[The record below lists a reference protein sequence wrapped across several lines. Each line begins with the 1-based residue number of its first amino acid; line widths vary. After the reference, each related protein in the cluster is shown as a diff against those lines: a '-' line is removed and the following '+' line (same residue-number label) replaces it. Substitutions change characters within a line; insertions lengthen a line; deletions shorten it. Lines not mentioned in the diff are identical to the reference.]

1 MNVRPIKTQA
11 DYKWALR
18 EIEQYFDDEPVVGST
33 AGNRFDVLATL
44 IEAYENRHHPIDA
57 PDPIALIKA
66 HMTSRGWTQ
75 TDLARLIG
83 SRPRATEV
91 LKRQRALTKQ
101 MVHKLN
107 EEWHLPA
114 DALIAPYK
122 LRTTPAKVVGRASN
136 RKER

>member
-66 HMTSRGWTQ
+66 HMTSTGKTQ
-75 TDLARLIG
+75 TDLAKLLG
-83 SRPRATEV
+83 SRPRASEV

-101 MVHKLN
+101 MVQRLN
-107 EEWHLPA
+107 EKWHLPA

-122 LRTTPAKVVGRASN
+122 IKRPPTQSRMKRQRHPT
-136 RKER
+136 